1 MIMVGNVGG
10 PAAAARTVRRSGA
23 GGAFA
28 VPMSE
33 TGATAEAARLEGASA
48 VMLGGML
55 GLQEDELPEVKDRR
69 ARRHGQAIL
78 QELARLQRALL
89 GGTMEEGSL
98 ARLAA
103 LTEMVP
109 EAADPSLGALVQS
122 VALRAQIEL
131 ARRNVPVAGM
141 A

>member
-1 MIMVGNVGG
+1 MIMVGNTSG
-10 PAAAARTVRRSGA
+10 PAPASRTVRRNAA
-23 GGAFA
+23 GGVFS
-28 VPMSE
+28 VPVGE
-33 TGATAEAARLEGASA
+33 NGAASEAAPLEGTAG

-55 GLQEDELPEVKDRR
+55 ALQEQELPEVKDRR

-78 QELARLQRALL
+78 QELAKLQRVLL
-89 GGTMEEGSL
+89 GGKMEEGSL

-109 EAADPSLGALVQS
+109 EAADPTLGALVQS
-122 VALRAQIEL
+122 VAIRAQIEL